1 MTTTKA
7 ITAKDVAAL
16 RERTGAG
23 MMDCKKA
30 LEETNGDLD
39 KAVELLRSKG
49 AAKAEKRA
57 GRQTKEGMIGSYI
70 HHNGKIAVLVE
81 INCETDFVARTEDFQ
96 QLGKYLAEHIAAA
109 APLAID
115 KDQVPQDKVESER
128 RIFTEQV
135 KAEGKPDHMIEKIVE
150 GKVQAFY
157 KDVALMH
164 QAWVRDPKKTI
175 GDLVKE
181 VSAKTG
187 ENVQVRRFVRYQLG
201 EA

>member
-1 MTTTKA
+1 MA
-7 ITAKDVAAL
+7 VTAKDVAAL

-30 LEETNGDLD
+30 LDETSGDLD

-49 AAKAEKRA
+49 AAKADKRA
-57 GRQTKEGMIGSYI
+57 GRQTKEGMIATYI

-81 INCETDFVARTEDFQ
+81 LNCETDFVARTEDFQ
-96 QLGKYLAEHIAAA
+96 QLGKSVAEHIAAA
-109 APLAID
+109 APIAVD

-128 RIFTEQV
+128 RIFVEQV
-135 KAEGKPDHMIEKIVE
+135 KAEGKPEHMIDKIVE

-157 KDVALMH
+157 KDVALLH

-181 VSAKTG
+181 TSAKTG

>member
-1 MTTTKA
+1 MTAT

-30 LEETNGDLD
+30 LEETSGDLD

-49 AAKAEKRA
+49 AAKADKRA
-57 GRQTKEGMIGSYI
+57 GRQTKEGMIASYI

-81 INCETDFVARTEDFQ
+81 LNCETDFVARTEDFQ
-96 QLGKYLAEHIAAA
+96 QLGKYVAEHVAAA
-109 APLAID
+109 SPIAVD
-115 KDQVPQDKVESER
+115 KDQVPQDKVDSER
-128 RIFTEQV
+128 RIFVEQV
-135 KAEGKPDHMIEKIVE
+135 KAEGKPEHMIDKIVE

-157 KDVALMH
+157 KDVALLH

-181 VSAKTG
+181 TSAKTG

>member
-1 MTTTKA
+1 MTAT

-30 LEETNGDLD
+30 LEETSGDLD

-49 AAKAEKRA
+49 AAKADKRA
-57 GRQTKEGMIGSYI
+57 GRQTKEGMIASYI

-81 INCETDFVARTEDFQ
+81 LNCETDFVARTEDFQ
-96 QLGKYLAEHIAAA
+96 QLGKYVAEHVAAA
-109 APLAID
+109 SPIAVD
-115 KDQVPQDKVESER
+115 KDQVPQDKVDSER
-128 RIFTEQV
+128 RIFVEQV
-135 KAEGKPDHMIEKIVE
+135 KAEGKPEHMIDKIVE

-157 KDVALMH
+157 KDVALLH

-181 VSAKTG
+181 TSAKTG

-201 EA
+201 EAC

>member
-1 MTTTKA
+1 MAAT
-7 ITAKDVAAL
+7 ITAKEVAAL

-30 LEETNGDLD
+30 LEETSGDLD

-49 AAKAEKRA
+49 AAKADKRA
-57 GRQTKEGMIGSYI
+57 GRQTKEGMIANYI

-96 QLGKYLAEHIAAA
+96 QLGKYIAEHVAAA
-109 APLAID
+109 APIAVD
-115 KDQVPQDKVESER
+115 KDQVPQDKIESER
-128 RIFTEQV
+128 RIFVEQV
-135 KAEGKPDHMIEKIVE
+135 KAEGKPEHMIDKIVE
-150 GKVQAFY
+150 GKVQAYY

-181 VSAKTG
+181 TSAKTG